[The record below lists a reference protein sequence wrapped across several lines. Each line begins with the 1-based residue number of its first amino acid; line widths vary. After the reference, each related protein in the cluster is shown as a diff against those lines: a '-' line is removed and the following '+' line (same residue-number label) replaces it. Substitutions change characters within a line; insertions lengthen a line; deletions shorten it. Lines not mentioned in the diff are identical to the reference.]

1 MQRSI
6 KRISGKGVDDDLIK
20 CLRLSELRILTTE
33 KFRLFYVKIFGAL
46 TGSSGG
52 NVTAGVCT
60 REGKY
65 MIDTEIR
72 HAIYN
77 TKIRIK
83 M

>member
-46 TGSSGG
+46 TGSSKRD
-52 NVTAGVCT
+52 VIAGVCT
-60 REGKY
+60 RGGKY
-65 MIDTEIR
+65 MIDTEIS
-72 HAIYN
+72 ACNIQY
-77 TKIRIK
+77 
-83 M
+83 

>member
-6 KRISGKGVDDDLIK
+6 KRISGRGVDDNFIK
-20 CLRLSELRILTTE
+20 CLKLSELRILTTE
-33 KFRLFYVKIFGAL
+33 KFKLFYVKIFGAL
-46 TGSSGG
+46 TGSSEG

-77 TKIRIK
+77 TKNRIK

>member
-1 MQRSI
+1 MF
-6 KRISGKGVDDDLIK
+6 KVKW
-20 CLRLSELRILTTE
+20 TTNINNRE
-33 KFRLFYVKIFGAL
+33 IQTFYVKNFGAL

-77 TKIRIK
+77 TKNEIK